1 MRASGPLSWLGR
13 RRPVLTESQRRRR
26 RRSRTATVLLLS
38 STLTVTS
45 LSGEALAVPGPG
57 MSREE
62 SIAEVDL
69 PDLPKATEVEGD
81 EAADKTLTLAPQNP
95 VVPYTPDAIAPWTSG
110 TGSAT
115 LSTTDAPGTT
125 KPVSNNLPVAI
136 GVPEGGDPAAL
147 AGNWTVGVAPQ
158 TTSQD
163 AGVSGIVMKLTPPA
177 TVDPAAEVAISID
190 TTGFADLYGPQAADR
205 FGLML
210 LPECVYSSPT
220 EGDCADGGAGGM
232 AAMSLSQ
239 GDSGDKDVRNGKE
252 NFQRLRSTVETVA
265 AKDAPTRTTTAKNA
279 RTRKILGG
287 TIPVAGLVGE
297 GFVPAKATQG
307 TQGAQGA
314 QATQASYRDGVQPAV
329 AANGGAAVGGLDI
342 GSSVSGDFTASPLLS
357 SGSWSSGSS
366 SGAFTYSYQAQVP
379 ETAGGLMP
387 KVNLAY
393 SSQSVDGRTSSTN
406 NQASW
411 IGDGWDYNAGSITR
425 TYANCRQD
433 SKKAGSNNSTHRTA
447 DLCWGSENATLSL
460 GGMTTELVWDK
471 VKGTWF
477 TANGD
482 GSTVQLVKGEATGNG
497 AKDGEYWVVTTR
509 DGIKYHFG
517 KHKLPGWSDHG
528 TAADDPTTDSVLT
541 VPVYGNH
548 SGEDCYKGPTT
559 TDWTNSHCTQGW
571 RWGLD
576 YVEDVHGN
584 AMSLWWKK
592 DQNHYARNFNFKTP
606 VVYDRDGWLDHI
618 DYGQRGDSI
627 FTATAP
633 ARVGFAVEER
643 CYTVDDVTCS
653 ETNFTSKDPRN
664 YRPWF
669 DTPAD
674 LRCESGKK
682 CWNAGPTFWTRK
694 RLDKITTSAQRRTD
708 TAARQ
713 VVDEY
718 QLKQSFAKLRTG
730 PNTALWLE
738 SVQRTGYAR
747 KGTTDAKV
755 TLNSVRF
762 ESNAEDM
769 PNRVKAVNAH
779 RPGFSRLRITRVV
792 NEYGGETI
800 VRYKPV
806 EGDCLTGN
814 LPVLDQQSGET
825 RAEAM
830 ARLQGRLKTNNRL
843 CYPSF
848 WNPDPEVEDIDWFH
862 KYVVDTVEELPNIDG
877 NFTTRTE
884 YTYKNPAWKL
894 AEAEFTKKSQR
905 TYSQFAGV
913 EQTTALTGPVSD
925 EGTPDTAGQ
934 RSKSVTR
941 FFRGLGDTVSV
952 KDITG
957 AEIAKDEEPFAG
969 RIAEELSYVDS
980 TKADSDWLT
989 RSLTKPEATELA
1001 RRDRE
1006 DGLTPLRA
1014 WRVTEPEEIA
1024 YTKSSGTNTDDPR
1037 TVRTVRTTTTYDPTY
1052 GLPILVESLGDD
1064 AATKT
1069 GDESCTRSEY
1079 VHRTDRNLIGLSKQV
1094 LVSPTTCAGAN
1105 WADLTTLT
1113 SGVRT
1118 AYDGGVYG
1126 AVLAA
1131 GTRALAT
1138 ESWSLNGT
1146 GTGFQTN
1153 GTKGFDAVG
1162 RVVRQTDPEQL
1173 AKPIPKVSTITYASV
1188 GPATGQVFKVTTT
1201 NVLGHSQTQELEPGR
1216 SVTLKTTDANNHVS
1230 EAVYDPLGRLAE
1242 AWAPGRT
1249 PSASS
1254 VPDFRAVYTIPPEE
1268 TDPVDK
1274 NIKIRKP
1281 PYVTTHTRGHENR
1294 VETSVTLYDGLGR
1307 ERQTQE
1313 EAGNDSGLLV
1323 TDTLYNASGEVY
1335 QTNNAYLT
1343 DEAKPGEL
1351 FTPVS
1356 DIAIPNITR
1365 YTYDGLGRVLQETP
1379 YMKYVDPITKES
1391 SSRAY
1396 EDRAVRYEYGEDW
1409 SKVIQPQGDSSY
1421 RVWTDATGRTL
1432 RTDTFN
1438 PAAPGGFTSTRYEY
1452 DAHGQV
1458 AKATPSANP
1467 THPWTWT
1474 YDHNGR
1480 TQTST
1485 DPDTGTTRTEYD
1497 ARGRVLTTA
1506 NARGIK
1512 VWNGYDEL
1520 SRPKQQRLTDSAGTP
1535 LADFTYDTV
1544 PGGKGMPATATRH
1557 TDGMAYTQTVN
1568 GYTKDYQPTATT
1580 LSLPQSIVDTWGL
1593 RKDYTY
1599 EYKWSDNGMLDEHTL
1614 PAVGNFDAEKLVVR
1628 YNKDGNPLSISGKD
1642 WYGSETAYD
1651 AYGQVLR
1658 STLGAQPYRV
1668 WTQASY
1674 DEGTGELKEHSVYRE
1689 KSGVAA
1695 DTSVVGG
1702 NLVSNRAYSYDP
1714 AGNVTSI
1721 EERSVGIEE
1730 RQCFV
1735 YDPMGQLKSAWTSKV
1750 PTQHCT
1756 VPKNTDGTLNVAAG
1770 KDTSGYWQEYAYDL
1784 LGNRTRLTEKD
1795 LTGDT
1800 AKDATSTYA
1809 YGKADGTQPHTL
1821 TKVTKTYTTPAGG
1834 QVKAEAQRLY
1844 ELTGETKSVTSVQN
1858 GDKQDL
1864 TWTYDGKVD
1873 RISGAGSGG
1882 KTPYVGPAQKC
1893 LDLKSGTAAAAQPI
1907 QLYPC
1912 NATTAQNFRFRPSPG
1927 TVTTPQ
1933 TDPNRGTLSVHDTWC
1948 LQPASNAVGAAVQ
1961 IQKCGGT
1968 AAQEAAQELRRNAS
1982 GQLTHLASALCL
1994 AAQGGVTA
2002 NSTPIVLATCDA
2014 ASPAQQW
2021 LPQNDTR
2028 HVYGPDGNRLLTIK
2042 GKQATLYLGEAEVT
2056 VQQGGVLVNTQR
2068 TYSAPGGAVMRYAY
2082 GTGSESLVAQT
2093 SDHQGSAYTEVALG
2107 GTMSVRIHKQDPF
2120 GNERGTAGAN
2130 LQNHKGFLGRTR
2142 DDASGYQ
2149 PLGARLYDP
2158 VVGRFLSADPMLDLN
2173 DPLQSNGYAYAHNNP
2188 VTYSDPTGLAITL
2201 TASEKAAALAG
2212 AGLSAA
2218 QVAQAQSTM
2227 GKSLTSVILAI
2238 AWETLK
2244 DFIGINDAMACFGG
2258 DMWSCG
2264 SIILDA
2270 IPWTKLGKIPSVL
2283 KAINRTIDAI
2293 QAFKAAKKAAEA
2305 VLKAAKA
2312 AEAAALRAKKAAIE
2326 KAKKEAAQRAKKKAA
2341 EAAKRKADAAAA
2353 AKRKTGNPAQK
2364 QAQAKAAPKAS
2375 SHSGGGKGGG
2385 NGGSKGGGGGKVSL
2399 SKSGGSSGGSSR
2411 GNGGSSGSG
2420 GSGGSGG
2427 SCSVANSF
2435 VPSTKVL
2442 MADGSTK
2449 PIEKVKAG
2457 DRVLA
2462 TDPRTGENR
2471 VETVTAE
2478 INGQGLKHLV
2488 TVTVDTDGTEGS
2500 KTAEVTATDG
2510 HPFWVAELGE
2520 WIDATDLRAGE
2531 RLRTSAGSDVRV
2543 TAVKR
2548 WTSRGA
2554 TVHNLTVSNTHTYY
2568 VVAANAPVL
2577 VHNSC
2582 GDPAHA
2588 DECYCNWGQDPIPRT
2603 DAPDPNADWDAAA
2616 NSGSSGVSA
2625 RDVHGQNRDSR
2636 HVDVDNVWRN
2646 GAMYTQTDGQIVRVL
2661 DNGNGTFD
2669 IVVRDLSNP
2678 SGGHSTAMKDA
2689 PKNYVDKKIRDGKWS

>member
-26 RRSRTATVLLLS
+26 RRSRTATILLLS

-45 LSGEALAVPGPG
+45 LGGEALAVPGPD
-57 MSREE
+57 MTREK

-69 PDLPKATEVEGD
+69 PDLPEATEVDGD

-95 VVPYTPDAIAPWTSG
+95 VVPYTPDAVAPWTSG

-115 LSTTDAPGTT
+115 LSTADAPGTT

-136 GVPEGGDPAAL
+136 GVPAGGDPADL
-147 AGNWTVGVAPQ
+147 AGAWTVGVAPQ
-158 TTSQD
+158 TTSQE

-220 EGDCADGGAGGM
+220 EGDCADGGGEGM
-232 AAMSLSQ
+232 ATMSVSE
-239 GDSGDKDVRNGKE
+239 GDKDVRNGKE
-252 NFQRLRSTVETVA
+252 NFQRLRSTVRTVPA
-265 AKDAPTRTTTAKNA
+265 KNAPTNTRTAKDAT
-279 RTRKILGG
+279 TRKILGG
-287 TIPVAGLVGE
+287 SIPVSSLVGE
-297 GFVPAKATQG
+297 GFAPTKAS
-307 TQGAQGA
+307 
-314 QATQASYRDGVQPAV
+314 QASYRDGVQPAV

-393 SSQSVDGRTSSTN
+393 SSQSVDGRTSSSN

-460 GGMTTELVWDK
+460 GGMTTELVWDEI
-471 VKGTWF
+471 KGKWF

-482 GSTVQLVKGEATGNG
+482 GSTVQLIKGEATGNG
-497 AKDGEYWVVTTR
+497 ARDGEYWVVTTR

-517 KHKLPGWSDHG
+517 KNKLPNWNDHG

-548 SGEDCYKGPTT
+548 SDEDCYKGPTT

-592 DQNHYARNFNFKTP
+592 DQNHYARNFNFKAP

-618 DYGQRGDSI
+618 DYGQRANSI
-627 FTATAP
+627 FTEAAP
-633 ARVGFAVEER
+633 ARVGFSVEER
-643 CYTVDDVTCS
+643 CYTVNDVTCS
-653 ETNFTSKDPRN
+653 ETNFKSKDPRN

-718 QLKQSFAKLRTG
+718 LLKQSFARLKTG

-738 SVQRTGYAR
+738 SVQRTGYGR
-747 KGTTDAKV
+747 NGTTDAKV
-755 TLNSVRF
+755 ALNSVRF

-769 PNRVKAVNAH
+769 PNRVKAVNSH
-779 RPGFSRLRITRVV
+779 RPGFSRLRITRVI

-800 VRYKPV
+800 VRYKPI
-806 EGDCLTGN
+806 EGDCLTGD
-814 LPVLDQQSGET
+814 LPLLDQQPGEE
-825 RAEAM
+825 RAQAM

-884 YTYKNPAWKL
+884 YKYKNPAWKL
-894 AEAEFTKKSQR
+894 AEAEFSKKSQR

-913 EQTTALTGPVSD
+913 EQTTVLTGPVND

-934 RSKSVTR
+934 RSKAVTR
-941 FFRGLGDTVSV
+941 YFRGLGDTVSV

-989 RSLTKPEATELA
+989 RSSTKPEATELA
-1001 RRDRE
+1001 RRNRE

-1052 GLPILVESLGDD
+1052 GLPTLVESLGD
-1064 AATKT
+1064 AAANKT
-1069 GDESCTRSEY
+1069 GDESCTKSEY
-1079 VHRTDRNLIGLSKQV
+1079 VHQTDKNLIGLSKQV
-1094 LVSPTTCAGAN
+1094 LVSPTTCANAN
-1105 WADLTTLT
+1105 WTDLTTL
-1113 SGVRT
+1113 SGATRT
-1118 AYDGGVYG
+1118 AYDGASYG
-1126 AVLAA
+1126 TALS
-1131 GTRALAT
+1131 GSTRGLAT

-1146 GTGFQTN
+1146 GTGFLTD
-1153 GTKGFDAVG
+1153 GTTGFDAIG
-1162 RVVRQTDPEQL
+1162 RVVRQTDPDEL
-1173 AKPIPKVSTITYASV
+1173 AKPVPKSSTIAYDSV
-1188 GPATGQVFKVTTT
+1188 GPATGQVFRVTTT
-1201 NVLGHSQTQELEPGR
+1201 NVLGHRQIQELEPGR
-1216 SVTLKTTDANNHVS
+1216 SVTLTTKDANDLVS
-1230 EAVYDPLGRLAE
+1230 EAKYDPLGRLSE

-1254 VPDFRAVYTIPPEE
+1254 VPDFRAVYTIPAEE
-1268 TDPVDK
+1268 TDPADP

-1281 PYVTTHTRGHENR
+1281 PYVTSYARGYENR

-1313 EAGNDSGLLV
+1313 EADNDGGWLI
-1323 TDTLYNASGEVY
+1323 TDTLYNTSGEVY

-1343 DEAKPGEL
+1343 DEARPGEL
-1351 FTPVS
+1351 FIPVS
-1356 DIAIPNITR
+1356 DVTVPNITR
-1365 YTYDGLGRVLQETP
+1365 YTYDGLGRVKQETP
-1379 YMKYVDPITKES
+1379 YLKWVDPISKES
-1391 SSRAY
+1391 FSKAY
-1396 EDRAVRYEYGEDW
+1396 EDRATKYEYGEDW
-1409 SKVIQPQGDSSY
+1409 SKVVNPQGASSY
-1421 RVWTDATGRTL
+1421 RVFTDALGRTA
-1432 RTDTFN
+1432 RVDTFD
-1438 PAAPGGFTSTRYEY
+1438 PAAPGGRVSMAYEY
-1452 DAHGQV
+1452 NNHGQMV
-1458 AKATPSANP
+1458 KAVNSAD
-1467 THPWTWT
+1467 TAHPWSWSF
-1474 YDHNGR
+1474 DHRGR
-1480 TQTST
+1480 METST
-1485 DPDTGTTRTEYD
+1485 DPDSGTTRMTYD
-1497 ARGRVLTTA
+1497 NRDRMLTSA
-1506 NARGIK
+1506 NARGVT

-1520 SRPKQQRLTDSAGTP
+1520 SRPKQQRLGDANGTV
-1535 LADFTYDTV
+1535 LADYAYDLV
-1544 PGGKGMPATATRH
+1544 AGGKGMPAQATRY
-1557 TDGMAYTQTVN
+1557 TDGLAYTQKVN
-1568 GYTKDYQPTATT
+1568 GYTKDYQPTSTT
-1580 LSLPQSIVDTWGL
+1580 LSLPESIAVAWGL
-1593 RKDYTY
+1593 DKDYTY
-1599 EYKWSDNGMLDEHTL
+1599 DYSYSDTGVLEESTL
-1614 PAVGNFDAEKLVVR
+1614 PKIGKFAEEKLVVR
-1628 YNKDGNPLSISGKD
+1628 YNKDGKPLSVSGKD
-1642 WYGSETAYD
+1642 WYGSETVYD
-1651 AYGQVLR
+1651 PQGQLLR

-1668 WTQASY
+1668 WTQNAF
-1674 DEGTGELKEHSVYRE
+1674 DESSGELKEQQVYRE
-1689 KSGVAA
+1689 QNAA
-1695 DTSVVGG
+1695 SLVGG
-1702 NLVSNRAYSYDP
+1702 NLVSNRAYTYDP

-1721 EERSVGIEE
+1721 QEKSVGIEE
-1730 RQCFV
+1730 RQCFD
-1735 YDPMGQLKSAWTSKV
+1735 YDPLGQLKAAWTSKDQV
-1750 PTQHCT
+1750 ACVNPRN
-1756 VPKNTDGTLNVAAG
+1756 PDGTLNKNADGTLRVAAG
-1770 KDTSGYWQEYAYDL
+1770 NDGSGYWQEYEYDL
-1784 LGNRTRLTEKD
+1784 LGNRTELTENN
-1795 LTGDT
+1795 LGGDT
-1800 AKDATSTYA
+1800 TRNAVTTYA
-1809 YGKADGTQPHTL
+1809 YGKGAAKDQPHTL
-1821 TKVTKTYTTPAGG
+1821 TKVSKAYKAPTGA
-1834 QVKAEAQRLY
+1834 QVTAEATRLY
-1844 ELTGETKSVTSVQN
+1844 ELTGETKTITSVEN
-1858 GDKQDL
+1858 GDKQEL
-1864 TWTYDGKVD
+1864 TWTYDGQVE
-1873 RISGAGSGG
+1873 RITGQGTGG
-1882 KTPYVGPAQKC
+1882 KTPYVGLGQKC
-1893 LDLKSGTAAAAQPI
+1893 LDLKSGLATAGQPI
-1907 QLYPC
+1907 QLYQC
-1912 NATTAQNFRFRPSPG
+1912 NSTVAQNWHFDPVPG
-1927 TVTTPQ
+1927 TAAVPQ
-1933 TDPNRGTLSVHDTWC
+1933 PSSNLGTLEVYDTWC
-1948 LQPASNAVGAAVQ
+1948 LQPAANAAGSAVQ
-1961 IQKCGGT
+1961 LQKCNGT
-1968 AAQEAAQELRRNAS
+1968 AAQHLKRNAA
-1982 GQLTHLASALCL
+1982 GQLTHADSNLCL
-1994 AAQGGVTA
+1994 TVQGSANV

-2014 ASPAQQW
+2014 AQAAQQW
-2021 LPQNDTR
+2021 LPQSDTR
-2028 HVYGPDGNRLLTIK
+2028 HIYGPTGQRLLTIQ
-2042 GKQATLYLGEAEVT
+2042 GKQATLNLGDAQVT
-2056 VQQGGVLVNTQR
+2056 VQPGGVLVRTER
-2068 TYSAPGGAVMRYAY
+2068 TYSSPGGAVMRYAN
-2082 GTGSESLVAQT
+2082 GTGGESLVAQT
-2093 SDHQGSAYTEVALG
+2093 MDHQASVYAEVVLG
-2107 GTMSVRIHKQDPF
+2107 TGMPVRIRKQDPF
-2120 GNERGTAGAN
+2120 GNQRSADVAGAN
-2130 LQNHKGFLGRTR
+2130 LQSHQGFTGQTR
-2142 DDASGYQ
+2142 DDASGFQ

-2158 VVGRFLSADPMLDLN
+2158 VVGRFLSADPIVDLN

-2188 VTYSDPTGLAITL
+2188 VTHSDPTGLAINL
-2201 TASEKAAALAG
+2201 TASERAAALVG

-2227 GKSLTSVILAI
+2227 GKSLSSVILAI

-2293 QAFKAAKKAAEA
+2293 QAFKTAKKAAEA

-2341 EAAKRKADAAAA
+2341 EQARRTADKAVAQT
-2353 AKRKTGNPAQK
+2353 KKTGNAVQK
-2364 QAQAKAAPKAS
+2364 QAQAKAAPKVS
-2375 SHSGGGKGGG
+2375 TSKGSGGGGKGGG
-2385 NGGSKGGGGGKVSL
+2385 SKP
-2399 SKSGGSSGGSSR
+2399 GGSSGGSSR
-2411 GNGGSSGSG
+2411 NNGGSSGSG
-2420 GSGGSGG
+2420 GSGRTDGG
-2427 SCSVANSF
+2427 GGCNSF
-2435 VPSTKVL
+2435 VPGTKVL

-2449 PIEKVKAG
+2449 PIEQVRTG
-2457 DRVLA
+2457 DKIVA
-2462 TDPRTGENR
+2462 TDPKTGETR
-2471 VETVTAE
+2471 TETVTAE
-2478 INGQGLKHLV
+2478 IKGQGLKHLV
-2488 TVTVDTDGTEGS
+2488 KVTIDTDGEKGT
-2500 KTAEVTATDG
+2500 KTAQVTATDG
-2510 HPFWVAELGE
+2510 HPFWVPELGE
-2520 WIDATDLRAGE
+2520 WIAATDLKSGQW
-2531 RLRTSAGSDVRV
+2531 LQTSAGTYVQI
-2543 TAVKR
+2543 AAIQR
-2548 WTSRGA
+2548 WTAQQA
-2554 TVHNLTVSNTHTYY
+2554 TVHNLTVGDLHTFY
-2568 VVAANAPVL
+2568 VVAAGTSVLNHNTSGEACEVWASEQTHQTSGVLDTQVEQIPLGSGPDSGGFLSRDGNAARDTNGV
-2577 VHNSC
+2577 V
-2582 GDPAHA
+2582 D
-2588 DECYCNWGQDPIPRT
+2588 WRTIPGMTEQNRHHVEMQ
-2603 DAPDPNADWDAAA
+2603 AAA
-2616 NSGSSGVSA
+2616 YMRLNNIRQGRVYINHPDGVCGYCDGRFDYGGINIEDA
-2625 RDVHGQNRDSR
+2625 LPHGADLWVTVAGGGTTHFRGNRR
-2636 HVDVDNVWRN
+2636 
-2646 GAMYTQTDGQIVRVL
+2646 
-2661 DNGNGTFD
+2661 
-2669 IVVRDLSNP
+2669 
-2678 SGGHSTAMKDA
+2678 
-2689 PKNYVDKKIRDGKWS
+2689 